1 MQHMVSIRQIATGG
15 VLTPLLPELTLAA
28 GQEVIIGREPSCQL
42 ALDPN
47 LYTMVSRRHA
57 VVRPGDQGWEVNDLG
72 SANGTYVNGKLID
85 QSTVLKAGDHLT
97 FGEDGP
103 EFSFEVQPNPAS
115 ISTVAIDLGESVA
128 NLKSDESSLTLT
140 QLFPIAA
147 TGKDLSNK
155 AFLVPGVLTVI
166 CVVSMFASIGEP
178 VFFNFLVSAYLAGAA
193 YFYIYQLCGKRKPWW
208 VLLSAA
214 MLTIFMLVTPIID
227 LFILVFRE
235 ILPGGLY
242 EDSGII
248 SLFIGMFFGA
258 GLMEEVLK
266 AIPVFLFYFVGLKFS
281 AAKRSKIGVAEPL
294 DGILIGTAS
303 AVGFTL
309 LETLG
314 QYVPNIISEVSM
326 QADASTGELLGLQLL
341 IPRILGS
348 VAGHM
353 AYSGYFGYFIGL
365 SVLKPSKRWTIL
377 IIGCLT
383 SSLLHAL
390 WNTVGSYSS
399 ILLTVVGVFS
409 YAFLAAAILK
419 ARALSPNR
427 SDNFATR
434 IAK

>member
-1 MQHMVSIRQIATGG
+1 MVSIRQIATGG
-15 VLTPLLPELTLAA
+15 VPTTLLPELTLAA

-42 ALDPN
+42 ALDPH
-47 LYTMVSRRHA
+47 LYTVVSRRHA
-57 VVRPGDQGWEVNDLG
+57 MLRPAGQGWEVNDLG
-72 SANGTYVNGKLID
+72 SANGTYVNGKLI
-85 QSTVLKAGDHLT
+85 SGFTVLQGGDRLT
-97 FGEDGP
+97 LGEDGP
-103 EFSFEVQPNPAS
+103 EFSFEVQPSPAH
-115 ISTVAIDLGESVA
+115 ISTVAIDLG
-128 NLKSDESSLTLT
+128 ESSLTLT
-140 QLFPIAA
+140 QLFPIAT

-166 CVVSMFASIGEP
+166 CVVLMFASIGEP
-178 VFFNFLVSAYLAGAA
+178 LFFNFLLSAYLAGAA
-193 YFYIYQLCGKRKPWW
+193 YFYIYQLCGKHKPWW

-214 MLTIFMLVTPIID
+214 MVTILMLVTPVVD
-227 LFILVFRE
+227 LFILIFRG

-242 EDSGII
+242 EDSDII
-248 SLFIGMFFGA
+248 TLFIGMFFGA
-258 GLMEEVLK
+258 GLMEEILK
-266 AIPVFLFYFVGLKFS
+266 SIPVFLFYFVGLKFS
-281 AAKRSKIGVAEPL
+281 AAKRSKIGVSEPL

-314 QYVPNIISEVSM
+314 QYVPSIISEVST
-326 QADASTGELLGLQLL
+326 QVDVSTGELLGLQLL

-377 IIGCLT
+377 ITGCLT
-383 SSLLHAL
+383 ASLLHAL

-399 ILLTVVGVFS
+399 ILLTVVGVLS

>member
-1 MQHMVSIRQIATGG
+1 MQNMVSIRQIATGG
-15 VLTPLLPELTLAA
+15 VPTTLLPELTLAA

-42 ALDPN
+42 ALDPH
-47 LYTMVSRRHA
+47 LYTVVSRRHA
-57 VVRPGDQGWEVNDLG
+57 MLRPAGQGWEVNDLG
-72 SANGTYVNGKLID
+72 SANGTYVNGKLI
-85 QSTVLKAGDHLT
+85 SGFTVLQGGDRLT
-97 FGEDGP
+97 LGEDGP
-103 EFSFEVQPNPAS
+103 EFSFEVQPSPAH
-115 ISTVAIDLGESVA
+115 ISTVAIDLG
-128 NLKSDESSLTLT
+128 ESSLTLT
-140 QLFPIAA
+140 QLFPIAT

-166 CVVSMFASIGEP
+166 CVVLMFASIGEP
-178 VFFNFLVSAYLAGAA
+178 LFFNFLLSAYLAGAA
-193 YFYIYQLCGKRKPWW
+193 YFYIYQLCGKHKPWW

-214 MLTIFMLVTPIID
+214 MVTILMLVTPVVD
-227 LFILVFRE
+227 LFILIFRG

-242 EDSGII
+242 EDSDII
-248 SLFIGMFFGA
+248 TLFIGMFFGA
-258 GLMEEVLK
+258 GLMEEILK
-266 AIPVFLFYFVGLKFS
+266 SIPVFLFYFVGLKFS
-281 AAKRSKIGVAEPL
+281 AAKRSKIGVSEPL

-314 QYVPNIISEVSM
+314 QYVPSIISEVST
-326 QADASTGELLGLQLL
+326 QVDVSTGELLGLQLL

-377 IIGCLT
+377 ITGCLT
-383 SSLLHAL
+383 ASLLHAL

-399 ILLTVVGVFS
+399 ILLTVVGVLS

>member
-1 MQHMVSIRQIATGG
+1 MQHMVTIRQIATAG
-15 VLTPLLPELTLAA
+15 VPTSLLPELTLAA

-42 ALDPN
+42 ALNPN

-57 VVRPGDQGWEVNDLG
+57 MIRPSGQDWEVNDLG
-72 SANGTYVNGKLID
+72 SANGTYVNGKLISKFTTL
-85 QSTVLKAGDHLT
+85 QGGDRLT

-103 EFSFEVQPNPAS
+103 EFSFEMQAIAAS
-115 ISTVAIDLGESVA
+115 ISTVAIDLGEAVTPK
-128 NLKSDESSLTLT
+128 KSDESSLTLT

-166 CVVSMFASIGEP
+166 CVVLMFASIGEP
-178 VFFNFLVSAYLAGAA
+178 VFFNFLISAYLAGAA

-208 VLLSAA
+208 VLMSAL
-214 MLTIFMLVTPIID
+214 MITILMLVTPVID
-227 LFILVFRE
+227 LFIIVFRG

-258 GLMEEVLK
+258 GLMEEILK
-266 AIPVFLFYFVGLKFS
+266 AIPVFLFYFIGLKLS
-281 AAKRSKIGVAEPL
+281 AAKRSKIGVSEPL

-314 QYVPNIISEVSM
+314 QYVPSIINEVSM

-383 SSLLHAL
+383 ASLLHAL

-399 ILLTVVGVFS
+399 ILLTVVGILS